1 MESSKMN
8 KVQLKWL
15 VLVVLFISALYM
27 GCAHVGTDEGLGI
40 IATSEAFK
48 NFSGEYEN
56 TVYFKKHKPASI
68 AVLPFQFVERKSYS
82 IDIDSEDPGG
92 IVRRG
97 MYNHVSSLP
106 FKDLEIYKTDKF
118 LMNAGIKDI
127 RVLDTMI
134 AENPKKLK
142 SILGVDA
149 AISGSVTHF
158 DRIFLGIYS
167 QVAVGCEVKMWDLNN
182 GKLLWRAKQVARA
195 HAGGLSINPIGIVM
209 ATAASLWNLRATEML
224 SQTDE
229 LFREIVSTIELP
241 ESYRFAQEPAPRI
254 DLFAVVNSEKAFT
267 VGQKAAFRLI
277 GSPGCRAYVDL
288 EDFKS
293 NVELS
298 PVPAGV
304 KKALRSD
311 VVETVKKNYS
321 ETGHDLT
328 PELIAAIEEE
338 LDSREIYE
346 GSYTVDPGEQA
357 YGLIA
362 KAYLVDPSGNQGT
375 AIDAVHTVDIDS
387 LPPQASSGLS
397 GESLNRKIIL
407 RWSPNTEKDL
417 AKYEI
422 WSSSTPLSGYT
433 LTTAS
438 EKSEAVI
445 EGLSNFSKIYFQVRA
460 VDKANNAGG
469 FSNSV
474 EAVPLP
480 EPDLYDLA
488 QPGPVLDGEIKEK
501 TLLVADNNPY
511 TVRTDFRIVPGGV
524 LYLEPG
530 VEILFSPEASLTIAG
545 GDFFAYGTHEKPVIL
560 SAKTNKV
567 EPGSW
572 RGMVME
578 DVKKSTIEHVTIEGA
593 VTGLTIYNSSPSI
606 SSLTVRRCSQAGLY
620 LKDKA
625 KPNISCSAFISNEG
639 LGAVIIEGEGL
650 APVIRNNIFQNNY
663 PFQVQSY
670 TALQIDL
677 TGNFWGSPD
686 PEGDSFLGDVEW
698 KPVLS
703 APPSDCM
710 FNR

>member
-1 MESSKMN
+1 MKQI
-8 KVQLKWL
+8 QLKWA
-15 VLVVLFISALYM
+15 VLVMLLVSVMFT
-27 GCAHVGTDEGLGI
+27 GCAHMGTDEGLGI

-56 TVYFKKHKPASI
+56 TAYFKKHKPASI

-82 IDIDSEDPGG
+82 IDFDAEDPGG

-97 MYNHVSSLP
+97 MYNHVASLP
-106 FKDLEIYKTDKF
+106 FKDLELYKTDQF

-127 RVLDTMI
+127 RVVDTMI

-149 AISGSVTHF
+149 AISGKVTHF

-182 GKLLWRAKQVARA
+182 GKLLWSAKQVARA
-195 HAGGLSINPIGIVM
+195 HAGGLSINPIGLVM
-209 ATAASLWNLRATEML
+209 ATAASIWNLRATEML

-241 ESYRFAQEPAPRI
+241 ESYRFAQEAAPRI
-254 DLFAVVNSEKAFT
+254 DLFAVINSGKAFT

-277 GSPGCRAYVDL
+277 GSPGCSAYVDL

-293 NVELS
+293 NIELTPVS
-298 PVPAGV
+298 PGV

-311 VVETVKKNYS
+311 VVETAKKNYAQ
-321 ETGHDLT
+321 TGHDLT
-328 PELIAAIEEE
+328 PELIAAIEDE

-346 GSYTVDPGEQA
+346 GNYTVEPGEQS
-357 YGLIA
+357 YGLMA

-375 AIDAVHTVDIDS
+375 AIDAVHTIDIDG
-387 LPPQASSGLS
+387 LPPQEPSGLNA
-397 GESLNRKIIL
+397 ESLDRKIKL
-407 RWSPNTEKDL
+407 RWAPNTEKDL

-433 LTTAS
+433 LAATS
-438 EKSEAVI
+438 EKSETVI
-445 EGLSNFSKIYFQVRA
+445 EGLSNFSQIYFQVRA
-460 VDKANNAGG
+460 VDKANNAGV
-469 FSNSV
+469 FSKNV
-474 EAVPLP
+474 ESVPLP
-480 EPDLYDLA
+480 EPDLYDLT
-488 QPGPVLDGEIKEK
+488 QPGPILSGVIREK
-501 TLLVADNNPY
+501 ILLVADKNPY
-511 TVRTDFRIVPGGV
+511 TVRSDFRIVSGGV

-545 GDFFAYGTHEKPVIL
+545 GDFFAYGTHEKPVIF
-560 SAKTNKV
+560 SAKTNRK

-572 RGMVME
+572 RGVVME
-578 DVKKSTIEHVTIEGA
+578 DVKKSTMQHVTIEGA
-593 VTGLTIYNSSPSI
+593 ITGLTVYNSSPSI
-606 SSLTVRRCSQAGLY
+606 LSLTVSRCSQAGLY

-625 KPNISCSAFISNEG
+625 RPNITCSAFISNEG
-639 LGAVIIEGEGL
+639 LGALVIEGEGV
-650 APVIRNNIFQNNY
+650 APVIRNNVFQNNY

-677 TGNFWGSPD
+677 TGNFWGT
-686 PEGDSFLGDVEW
+686 PEPEEGLFLGDVEW
-698 KPVLS
+698 KPMLS
-703 APPSDCM
+703 APPSGCM
-710 FNR
+710 FNW

>member
-1 MESSKMN
+1 MKQ
-8 KVQLKWL
+8 VQLKW
-15 VLVVLFISALYM
+15 VVLAMLIIPILFT

-56 TVYFKKHKPASI
+56 TAYFKKHKPASI

-82 IDIDSEDPGG
+82 IDFDSEDPGG

-97 MYNHVSSLP
+97 MYNHVASLP
-106 FKDLEIYKTDKF
+106 FKDLELYKTDKF

-127 RVLDTMI
+127 RVVDKMI

-149 AISGSVTHF
+149 AISGRVTHF

-195 HAGGLSINPIGIVM
+195 HAGGLSINPIGLVM
-209 ATAASLWNLRATEML
+209 ATAASLWNMRATEML

-241 ESYRFAQEPAPRI
+241 ESYRFAQEPAPKI
-254 DLFAVVNSEKAFT
+254 DLFAVVNSGKAFT
-267 VGQKAAFRLI
+267 AGQKAAFRLI
-277 GSPGCRAYVDL
+277 GSPGCSAYVDL

-293 NVELS
+293 NIELT
-298 PVPAGV
+298 PVSSGV

-311 VVETVKKNYS
+311 VVETVKKNYAQ
-321 ETGHDLT
+321 TGHDLT
-328 PELIAAIEEE
+328 PDLIAAIEEG

-346 GSYTVDPGEQA
+346 GNYTVEPGEQA
-357 YGLIA
+357 YGLMA

-375 AIDAVHTVDIDS
+375 AIDAVHIIDIDS
-387 LPPQASSGLS
+387 LPPQGASGLNA
-397 GESLNRKIIL
+397 ESLSRKIKL
-407 RWSPNTEKDL
+407 AWSPNTEEDL
-417 AKYEI
+417 ARYEI
-422 WSSSTPLSGYT
+422 WSSSSPLSGYA
-433 LTTAS
+433 LTATS

-445 EGLSNFSKIYFQVRA
+445 EELSNFTKIYFRVRA

-469 FSNSV
+469 FSKNI

-480 EPDLYDLA
+480 EPDLYHLS
-488 QPGPVLDGEIKEK
+488 QPGPVLGGEIKEK
-501 TLLVADNNPY
+501 MLLVADKNPY
-511 TVRTDFRIVPGGV
+511 TVRSDLRIVPGGV

-545 GDFFAYGTHEKPVIL
+545 GEFFVFGTHERPVL
-560 SAKTNKV
+560 FSAKTNRK

-572 RGMVME
+572 RGVVME
-578 DVKKSTIEHVTIEGA
+578 DVKKSTIQHVTIEGA
-593 VTGLTIYNSSPSI
+593 VTGLTVYNSSPSI
-606 SSLTVRRCSQAGLY
+606 SSLTVSHCSQAGLY

-625 KPNISCSAFISNEG
+625 RPNISCSAFISNEG
-639 LGAVIIEGEGL
+639 LGALIIEGEGL
-650 APVIRNNIFQNNY
+650 APVIRDNVFQNNS

-670 TALQIDL
+670 TALQMDL
-677 TGNFWGSPD
+677 TGNFWGSSQ
-686 PEGDSFLGDVEW
+686 PEESLFLGDVEW
-698 KPVLS
+698 KPMLT
-703 APPSDCM
+703 APPSGCT
-710 FNR
+710 FNW